1 MASSNQN
8 SVTQGSH
15 VNDYSIYNNY
25 TYSVVNI
32 LSNLSNIQMAHDCS
46 HCRTNGSH
54 NIYNCNHVTLRIFEN
69 ELFKKK
75 EELLDSNEEHKLAAF
90 EDFIY
95 KFHIGIINGFHNKS
109 LGFIHTSNHINDIV
123 IRIMEIFWNTDI
135 YENEWLIFND
145 SLVNGGGWFID
156 RLGSRT
162 ITENSFI
169 YQQSLTN
176 NYLLNR
182 ILMANLLMNEIL
194 VNESA
199 RTQLINIVNNV
210 NIVNNINIS
219 NPPYQT
225 QASQVSQVAQ
235 VAERKFNISAQLIIE
250 DIKDIKDSEECA
262 ICYESK
268 TNEKMIKLNCNHEFC
283 GSCIIQT
290 MNNTSQYK
298 QPCCAFCRK
307 TMTSFVIRNEED
319 FNIIQERI
327 L

>member
-1 MASSNQN
+1 MASTNQN
-8 SVTQGSH
+8 SVTQDLQ
-15 VNDYSIYNNY
+15 VNDYSIYNTY
-25 TYSVVNI
+25 TYNVV
-32 LSNLSNIQMAHDCS
+32 NIQMAHDCS
-46 HCRTNGSH
+46 HCRTNGTH
-54 NIYNCNHVTLRIFEN
+54 NINNCNHVTLRIFEN

-75 EELLDSNEEHKLAAF
+75 EELLDSYEEHKLAAF

-95 KFHIGIINGFHNKS
+95 KFHIGIINGFHNKR
-109 LGFIHTSNHINDIV
+109 LGVIHTTNYINDIV
-123 IRIMEIFWNTDI
+123 IRIMGIFWNTDI

-145 SLVNGGGWFID
+145 SLINGGGWFID

-199 RTQLINIVNNV
+199 RTQLVNIVNNV
-210 NIVNNINIS
+210 NIINNINIS
-219 NPPYQT
+219 NPPYQA
-225 QASQVSQVAQ
+225 QAQAQAAQ
-235 VAERKFNISAQLIIE
+235 VAERKFNISAQLVSE
-250 DIKDIKDSEECA
+250 DIKDSEECA

-268 TNEKMIKLNCNHEFC
+268 TNKKMIKLNCNHEFC
-283 GSCIIQT
+283 GPCIIQT

-298 QPCCAFCRK
+298 QPCCAFCREI
-307 TMTSFVIRNEED
+307 MTSFVIRNEED
-319 FNIIQERI
+319 FNSIQERI